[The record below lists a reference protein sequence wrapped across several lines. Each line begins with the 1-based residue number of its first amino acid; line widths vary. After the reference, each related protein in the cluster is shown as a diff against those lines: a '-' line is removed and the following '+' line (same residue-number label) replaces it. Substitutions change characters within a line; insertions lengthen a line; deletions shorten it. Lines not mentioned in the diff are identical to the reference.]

1 MSSVSS
7 TTSSTVSIPGLVS
20 GIDYNSII
28 NALVQAQQQPITNM
42 QTQQQNDQGMISE
55 LQNFNLA
62 LNSLQNAAK
71 TLGTLSD
78 MQARSAS
85 VSDTTAL
92 TATAGS
98 DATPG
103 SYTLNL
109 LQTAKGE
116 RIISEGFA
124 DTGTTAVA
132 SGAGSFKFQVGSSAA
147 VTVNVTAGMTLQG
160 LADAIN
166 ASGGGVQASIIND
179 GSLVNPYRLIL
190 QSQTTGSANTL
201 QVLQNDTSLT
211 AFNNL
216 TSGSVGTAAGSQS
229 NTFDGTVT
237 SSGAYT
243 GTTNKTYMVQITTG
257 GAVGTAKFKVSEDG
271 GMTWTASDAFTTSA
285 TPTDIYQT
293 ADQGAQLAFGAG
305 TKDFAV
311 GDTFTVDAYYPTL
324 TKPQDAVFDV
334 NGLQFTK
341 SSNTVTD
348 AIPGVTLNLLSPPA
362 GNTPV
367 TINVSDDNQTITN
380 NINTFV
386 SAYNNVIQFIKNNAS
401 YNASTQ
407 TAGPLQGDA
416 TVNDVQMALGDFVS
430 QQVAGL
436 TGTYTSL
443 SQIGITTQDD
453 GTMSLDSSKLAT
465 ALQQDPA
472 SVAKLFAGDGT
483 TTGVQGIGEAMSSYL
498 DGITNSSTGMIS
510 TRINNLNQDISNLDQ
525 EISDKQEQVT
535 NYTNNLKAQFANLE
549 TIIAQSQSESS
560 YLASQFNSLSNSGGS
575 SSGSSGSNSNGG

>member
-42 QTQQQNDQGMISE
+42 QTRQQNDQGMISE
-55 LQNFNLA
+55 LQSFNLA
-62 LNSLQNAAK
+62 LSSLQNAAK
-71 TLGTLSD
+71 TLGTLSE

-98 DATPG
+98 NAASG

-132 SGAGSFKFQVGSSAA
+132 SVAGSFKFQVGSSAA
-147 VTVNVTAGMTLQG
+147 VTVGVTAGMTLQG

-216 TSGSVGTAAGSQS
+216 TAGSVGTAAGSQS

-271 GMTWTASDAFTTSA
+271 GMTWTANDAFTTSA
-285 TPTDIYQT
+285 TPTGIYQT
-293 ADQGAQLAFGAG
+293 SYQGAQLAFGAG
-305 TKDFAV
+305 TKDFAA
-311 GDTFTVDAYYPTL
+311 GDTFMVDAYYPTL
-324 TKPQDAVFDV
+324 NKPQDAVFDV

-367 TINVSDDNQTITN
+367 TINVSGDNQAITN

-386 SAYNNVIQFIKNNAS
+386 SAYNGVIRFIKNNAS

-416 TVNDVQMALGDFVS
+416 TVNGVQMALGDFVS

-436 TGTYTSL
+436 TGAYTSL

-453 GTMSLDSSKLAT
+453 GAMTLDSSKLAT

-483 TTGVQGIGEAMSSYL
+483 AAGLQGIGKAMSSYL

-510 TRINNLNQDISNLDQ
+510 TRINNLNQDISNLGQ

-560 YLASQFNSLSNSGGS
+560 YLASQFNSLSNSG
-575 SSGSSGSNSNGG
+575 SSGSSGSKSNGG